1 MLYAVLASCGF
12 IVFTADEQTINQVI
26 EKLNVV
32 KELFHPSLENK
43 LVSIGRGEIKVEER
57 FTKSEDLLDFIY
69 DELMRKV
76 SPDYFK
82 FMDALTAAT
91 IE

>member
-1 MLYAVLASCGF
+1 M
-12 IVFTADEQTINQVI
+12 I
-26 EKLNVV
+26 EKLNVQ
-32 KELFHPSLENK
+32 KELLHLSLENK
-43 LVSIGRGEIKVEER
+43 LVSLGRGKIKAEGE
-57 FTKSEDLLDFIY
+57 FATTELLLDFIY

>member
-1 MLYAVLASCGF
+1 M
-12 IVFTADEQTINQVI
+12 I

-43 LVSIGRGEIKVEER
+43 LISVVRGKIKVEGE
-57 FTKSEDLLDFIY
+57 FTNTEGLLDFIY
-69 DELMRKV
+69 DELMQKV

-82 FMDALTAAT
+82 FMDALTAAPL
-91 IE
+91 EQ